1 MCRTSRRDNTVILV
15 EHDMQVIA
23 ASDWMIDMGPCA
35 GDEGG
40 RIAAADAARDV
51 MNVKASRSAT
61 YLRQT
66 LRVSARG

>member
-1 MCRTSRRDNTVILV
+1 
-15 EHDMQVIA
+15 
-23 ASDWMIDMGPCA
+23 MIDMEPCA

-40 RIAAADAARDV
+40 RIAAAGAARDV